1 MMKASEIRELTAEE
15 LSAKLGELKKDLF
28 NLRLQLAT
36 NQLDNTN
43 KINEVK
49 ARHCSYQYRYP
60 READRGEGIREGNE
74 YYERKSITQNA
85 SRQGRFR

>member
-1 MMKASEIRELTAEE
+1 MVKAAEMRELAAEE

-49 ARHCSYQYRYP
+49 HDIARVNTV
-60 READRGEGIREGNE
+60 IREKQLAE
-74 YYERKSITQNA
+74 KA
-85 SRQGRFR
+85 